1 LTHKITLC
9 AATKKSNALS
19 RNLNLPE
26 VKKCQI
32 RRIMGEAGKKHGLD
46 AMSDAYLKA
55 YERLHH
61 RPAW

>member
-1 LTHKITLC
+1 
-9 AATKKSNALS
+9 
-19 RNLNLPE
+19 LPE